1 MSENAPMGT
10 TAHPDLRELEV
21 LALSFPG
28 AWADEPWG
36 DYAVKVGKKIFVFL
50 SGPDSTEPAITV
62 KVPESRDHALSYP
75 EAFPTGYGLGKHGWV
90 TLLVEE
96 SCRAVAT

>member
-62 KVPESRDHALSYP
+62 KVPEPRDHALSYP
-75 EAFPTGYGLGKHGWV
+75 EAFPNCYGLGKHGWV